1 MSAASAMAWEGDTRR
16 MSDRSDT
23 TAALP
28 SAANSDAG
36 HANDHAN
43 DWRKLLII
51 FTLAGVV
58 ESQAFGHL
66 NAFRPLF
73 LQQLGVPLSPFWGVW
88 ADRYSRKLIIVR
100 SAYIE
105 GIIFAVAACSPNVW
119 FLALAQLLGGFV
131 FGNTG

>member
-73 LQQLGVPLSPFWGVW
+73 LQQLGVPLSQVAFWT
-88 ADRYSRKLIIVR
+88 
-100 SAYIE
+100 
-105 GIIFAVAACSPNVW
+105 GI
-119 FLALAQLLGGFV
+119 LASLGFV
-131 FGNTG
+131 IGLPLLPFCG